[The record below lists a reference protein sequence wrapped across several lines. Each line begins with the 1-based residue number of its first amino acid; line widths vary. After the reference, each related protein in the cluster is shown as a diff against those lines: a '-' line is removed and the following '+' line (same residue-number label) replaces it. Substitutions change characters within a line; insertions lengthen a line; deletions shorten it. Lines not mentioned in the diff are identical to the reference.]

1 MAKYL
6 TTVTF
11 SSPILLL
18 QALFPEVKIFTR
30 KFKLSFFSTIAID
43 YFVELTKTVVKERKD
58 NNQKSNDFLQLLIN
72 AYNENNAKCSDKTS
86 EDSFESY
93 LERGITNRDL
103 YANSLMFIIEGF
115 DTTSV
120 GLLFSVYRLAIN
132 EECQEKLIEEI
143 DREIGQQPPDYEKI
157 SRLTYMDR
165 YFCEVMRMY
174 PPNTRS
180 NREAVEDVTIK
191 GYTIPKGAEVT
202 VPIYALHYNPEF
214 WEEPE
219 KFNPERFLPKEKE
232 KRHPYCYLPF
242 GHGPRNCVGMRFA
255 QLETKMALVN
265 ILQNF
270 RVRRTSETEDPI
282 EFDNT
287 SGGIL
292 RPKNPV
298 MVTLEPR

>member
-1 MAKYL
+1 
-6 TTVTF
+6 
-11 SSPILLL
+11 
-18 QALFPEVKIFTR
+18 
-30 KFKLSFFSTIAID
+30 
-43 YFVELTKTVVKERKD
+43 
-58 NNQKSNDFLQLLIN
+58 
-72 AYNENNAKCSDKTS
+72 
-86 EDSFESY
+86 
-93 LERGITNRDL
+93 
-103 YANSLMFIIEGF
+103 
-115 DTTSV
+115 
-120 GLLFSVYRLAIN
+120 
-132 EECQEKLIEEI
+132 
-143 DREIGQQPPDYEKI
+143 
-157 SRLTYMDR
+157 
-165 YFCEVMRMY
+165 MY

-180 NREAVEDVTIK
+180 NREAVENVTIK

-242 GHGPRNCVGMRFA
+242 GHGPRNCIGMRFA

-270 RVRRTSETEDPI
+270 RVRRTSETEVNKVMNVGERERKYDPI

-298 MVTLEPR
+298 MVTLEPRYTVVEDIEYHSGHCFRKLYEK